1 MHSSNSLGISFL
13 LNQIHEHILQS
24 HLTRK
29 ESKKLCKNQ
38 TELTFVGFHLDNL
51 NVRKNESYES
61 LMKTL
66 STNCRAIFPGLISAL
81 IIKEN
86 EVYIYVG
93 KARNGNKEH
102 KSSRR
107 VRD

>member
-1 MHSSNSLGISFL
+1 
-13 LNQIHEHILQS
+13 
-24 HLTRK
+24 
-29 ESKKLCKNQ
+29 
-38 TELTFVGFHLDNL
+38 
-51 NVRKNESYES
+51 
-61 LMKTL
+61 MKTL

-93 KARNGNKEH
+93 KAGNGNEEH